1 MQDTPEMEKV
11 ISKYTF
17 TLSTVP
23 YKKNKIAFLADSIK
37 EKEMMEF
44 CFHMGFKINKC
55 KIKQQTLYVSFPFGS
70 SSIMKSTGVPE
81 EPQKHFVE
89 CKRME
94 NGLKKEGKMERNH
107 KCDVLLSNI
116 YSN

>member
-1 MQDTPEMEKV
+1 
-11 ISKYTF
+11 
-17 TLSTVP
+17 
-23 YKKNKIAFLADSIK
+23 
-37 EKEMMEF
+37 
-44 CFHMGFKINKC
+44 
-55 KIKQQTLYVSFPFGS
+55 
-70 SSIMKSTGVPE
+70 MKSTGVPE